1 MNGADLISLYIAAT
15 LVLILL
21 WIYNPDAV
29 IVGIVSSIA
38 AGLIVSTI
46 RHTERWYTGFGQNA

>member
-1 MNGADLISLYIAAT
+1 MNGADLISLYLAAI

-29 IVGIVSSIA
+29 VVGIVSSIA

-46 RHTERWYTGFGQNA
+46 RHTERWYYESN